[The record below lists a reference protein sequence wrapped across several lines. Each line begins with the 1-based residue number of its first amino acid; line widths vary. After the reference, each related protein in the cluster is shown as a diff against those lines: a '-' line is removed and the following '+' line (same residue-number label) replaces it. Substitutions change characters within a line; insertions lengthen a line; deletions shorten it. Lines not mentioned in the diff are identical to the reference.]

1 MYSSLKKVLGILAM
15 VAVTLVI
22 TACDGDSSASQ
33 KERETQKNNYSGL
46 VEKEPAKE
54 VTNPITRKTVNFWAE
69 TWNKKDQLAY
79 VYLQNSDGDMIG
91 YYVLDGPPIPAD
103 TMLTPNY
110 EIKGHGD
117 SKVSVPAPGMD
128 GVYRPEGSGSDT
140 YYGKD
145 ATNGSFVQFSVGM
158 GINMLLYTEPLPNHP
173 NVENLAPV
181 SKDDAEEFEEKES
194 DGR

>member
-1 MYSSLKKVLGILAM
+1 MHSALKKVSGILAM
-15 VAVTLVI
+15 GAVALVI
-22 TACDGDSSASQ
+22 TACDEDSSASQ
-33 KERETQKNNYSGL
+33 KERETQQNNYSGL

-54 VTNPITRKTVNFWAE
+54 ITNPITRKTVNFWAE

-110 EIKGHGD
+110 EIKGHHD

-194 DGR
+194 NE